1 MNYRQ
6 SYVNLITRAKQRKAE
21 DLDPSQKYEWHH
33 YFPACFWQDRK
44 VNTKTVPLTLREHW
58 VAHRLLFKMFP
69 CKGTAATLL
78 FMGGRVP
85 NMNSRKFES
94 IRAAVH
100 EHNWTKTEEGRAF
113 LSEQMKRRWESGAFI
128 TEKAKQAWSERGHS
142 LQRKYKESGCHPLS
156 SNSARQK
163 SSERAKARNREMN
176 AWLSKGK
183 SKVERVCDK
192 CGAVIRGPMGNMKQ
206 HQRGRKCNP
215 QNES

>member
-6 SYVNLITRAKQRKAE
+6 TYVSLIARAKQRKAE

-33 YFPACFWQDRK
+33 YFPVCFWRDRK

-69 CKGTAATLL
+69 CKGTAAALVC
-78 FMGGRVP
+78 MSGRMP

-94 IRAAVH
+94 IRVAVH
-100 EHNWTKTEEGRAF
+100 EHNWAKTKEGRAF
-113 LSEQMKRRWESGAFI
+113 LSEQTRRRWENGAYL
-128 TEKAKQAWSERGHS
+128 TEKTKRAWSKHGRNMQE
-142 LQRKYKESGCHPLS
+142 KWKENGTHPLS
-156 SNSARQK
+156 SDSARQK
-163 SSERAKARNREMN
+163 SSERAKARNKEMN
-176 AWLSKGK
+176 AWLNKEKG
-183 SKVERVCDK
+183 KVERVCDK
-192 CGAVIRGPMGNMKQ
+192 CGAVIRGTMGNMKQ